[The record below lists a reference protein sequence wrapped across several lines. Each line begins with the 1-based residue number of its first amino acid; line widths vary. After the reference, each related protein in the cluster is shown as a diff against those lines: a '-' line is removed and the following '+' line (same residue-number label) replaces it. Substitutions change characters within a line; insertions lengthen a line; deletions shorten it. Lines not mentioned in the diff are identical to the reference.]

1 MAFFRNSTIN
11 LLNLHYAIHS
21 IAMTGGG
28 AFFTAYLVKT
38 GVPPAGVF
46 LSFAG
51 ILLGRF
57 LVRPFIIGRAVRWG
71 LRALVV
77 SGALVSAIQYPLLAA
92 VHGVGPA
99 LYALCVMASFGDT
112 LYWPTYH
119 AYFATLGDDEH
130 RGHQLGA
137 REAIVALVGVVS
149 PLATGWLLVTFGPR
163 VAFGAMAV
171 VAASSAVPLLWTP
184 EIKIA
189 KSAPGAYRAA
199 VPGMLVFLGDG
210 FVGAGYVFVWQVALF
225 LSLGENIMA
234 FGGAL
239 AIAALVGAV
248 GGMFL
253 GRHIDGGNGGR
264 AVYIALGVLSLIV
277 LLRAAATHNAGLAV
291 IANAMG
297 ALGVCLYIPT
307 AMTAVYTLAKRA
319 PCTLRFHVATEGAWD
334 VGGATALL
342 ISSLLVWLGFPLW
355 TGILLSLIGVAEI
368 FVILRKYY
376 AENGSAPAPATA
388 AGG

>member
-11 LLNLHYAIHS
+11 LLNLHYAVHS

-28 AFFTAYLVKT
+28 AFFAAYLVKT
-38 GVPPAGVF
+38 GIPPAGVF

-77 SGALVSAIQYPLLAA
+77 AGTLISAIQYPLLAA

-99 LYALCVMASFGDT
+99 LYALCAMASLGDT

-119 AYFATLGDDEH
+119 AYFASLGDDEH

-149 PLATGWLLVTFGPR
+149 PLVTGWLLVTFGPR
-163 VAFGAMAV
+163 VAFGAMAF
-171 VAASSAVPLLWTP
+171 VAASSALPLLWTP
-184 EIKIA
+184 EIRIA
-189 KSAPGAYRAA
+189 KSAPGTYRAA
-199 VPGMLVFLGDG
+199 LTGVLVFVCDG

-239 AIAALVGAV
+239 AIAALVGAA
-248 GGMFL
+248 GGLFL

-264 AVYIALGVLSLIV
+264 AVYISLGVISLII
-277 LLRAAATHNAGLAV
+277 LLRAAATHNAELAV
-291 IANAMG
+291 IANALG
-297 ALGVCLYIPT
+297 ALGGCLYIPT
-307 AMTAVYTLAKRA
+307 AMTAVYTLAKKA
-319 PCTLRFHVATEGAWD
+319 PCTLRFHVATEGGWD
-334 VGGATALL
+334 VGGASALL
-342 ISSLLVWLGFPLW
+342 ISALLSWLGFPLW
-355 TGILLSLIGVAEI
+355 TGILLSLIGVAGI
-368 FVILRKYY
+368 FVILRDYY
-376 AENGSAPAPATA
+376 AQKHSAMAAA

>member
-1 MAFFRNSTIN
+1 MAFFRNATIN

-28 AFFTAYLVKT
+28 AFFAAYLVKA

-57 LVRPFIIGRAVRWG
+57 LVRPLVVTLAVRFG

-77 SGALVSAIQYPLLAA
+77 TGTLLSAIQYPLLAA

-99 LYALCVMASFGDT
+99 LYALCAMASLGDT
-112 LYWPTYH
+112 VYWPTYH
-119 AYFATLGDDEH
+119 AYFASLGDDDH

-137 REAIVALVGVVS
+137 REAIAALVGVVS
-149 PLATGWLLVTFGPR
+149 PLATGWMLVTVGPR
-163 VAFGAMAV
+163 FAFGTMAFV
-171 VAASSAVPLLWTP
+171 VAASALPLLWTP

-189 KSAPGAYRAA
+189 KSAPGAFRAA
-199 VPGMLVFLGDG
+199 LPGVLFFLGDG
-210 FVGAGYVFVWQVALF
+210 FVCAGYVFVWQVALF

-264 AVYIALGVLSLIV
+264 AAFIAFGTVALIV
-277 LLRAAATHNAGLAV
+277 LLLASATHNAALAV
-291 IANAMG
+291 LANALG
-297 ALGVCLYIPT
+297 ALGSCLYIPT
-307 AMTAVYTLAKRA
+307 LMTAVYTLAKRA
-319 PCTLRFHVATEGAWD
+319 PCTLRFHVATEGGWD
-334 VGGATALL
+334 AGGAAGLLAAALL
-342 ISSLLVWLGFPLW
+342 TWLGLPLW
-355 TGILLSLIGVAEI
+355 TAILLSLLGVASGLLL
-368 FVILRKYY
+368 LRHYY
-376 AENGSAPAPATA
+376 RDHAAALSAAQAR
-388 AGG
+388 

>member
-1 MAFFRNSTIN
+1 MAFFRNATIN

-28 AFFTAYLVKT
+28 AFFAAYLVKA

-57 LVRPFIIGRAVRWG
+57 LVRPLVVTLAVRFG

-77 SGALVSAIQYPLLAA
+77 TGTLLSAIQYPLLAA

-99 LYALCVMASFGDT
+99 LYALCAMASLGDT
-112 LYWPTYH
+112 VYWPTYH
-119 AYFATLGDDEH
+119 AYFASLGDDDH

-137 REAIVALVGVVS
+137 REAIAALVGVVS
-149 PLATGWLLVTFGPR
+149 PLATGWMLVTVGPR
-163 VAFGAMAV
+163 FAFGTMAFV
-171 VAASSAVPLLWTP
+171 VAASALPLLWTP

-189 KSAPGAYRAA
+189 KSAPGAFRAA
-199 VPGMLVFLGDG
+199 LPGVLFFLGDG
-210 FVGAGYVFVWQVALF
+210 FVCAGYVFVWQVALF

-264 AVYIALGVLSLIV
+264 AAFIAFGTVALIV
-277 LLRAAATHNAGLAV
+277 LLRAAATHNAALAV
-291 IANAMG
+291 LANALG
-297 ALGVCLYIPT
+297 ALGSCLYIPT
-307 AMTAVYTLAKRA
+307 LMTAVYTLAKRA
-319 PCTLRFHVATEGAWD
+319 PCTLRFHVATEGGWD
-334 VGGATALL
+334 AGGAAGLLAAALL
-342 ISSLLVWLGFPLW
+342 TWLGLPLW
-355 TGILLSLIGVAEI
+355 TAILLSLLGVASGLLL
-368 FVILRKYY
+368 LRHYY
-376 AENGSAPAPATA
+376 RDHAAALSAAQAR
-388 AGG
+388 